1 MSHST
6 LPDSPTT
13 KRGRGQP
20 PKPPGERTV
29 VLTVRLAE
37 KVIDWLN
44 ETDTAR
50 NEIKRLVMEAYEA
63 RQK

>member
-1 MSHST
+1 MNT
-6 LPDSPTT
+6 PPDTPAT

-20 PKPPGERTV
+20 PKPPGERTI

-37 KVIDWLN
+37 KVIDWLS
-44 ETDTAR
+44 EADSAR
-50 NEIKRLVMEAYEA
+50 NEIKRLVMEAYDQ